1 MGVAAATL
9 VPTKPR
15 KDIDMKKNFANK
27 WWVNMLCYS
36 CAILIVQALLRAAG
50 VEDSVFGA
58 GFSLARLAVWACC
71 LYVVERIIRFALW
84 AVVLV
89 VAPGRAHGIS

>member
-1 MGVAAATL
+1 MKKKLAT
-9 VPTKPR
+9 KWW
-15 KDIDMKKNFANK
+15 IDMP
-27 WWVNMLCYS
+27 CYF

-50 VEDSVFGA
+50 VEDSELGA

-71 LYVVERIIRFALW
+71 LYVVERIIKFALW

-89 VAPGRAHGIS
+89 VAPERAGGIS

>member
-1 MGVAAATL
+1 MGVPAATL
-9 VPTKPR
+9 VPAKLR
-15 KDIDMKKNFANK
+15 KDIDLKKKFATR
-27 WWVNMLCYS
+27 WWIDMPCYC

-50 VEDSVFGA
+50 LEDSVLGA

-71 LYVVERIIRFALW
+71 FYVVERIIRFALW

-89 VAPGRAHGIS
+89 VAPERADYIS